1 MNSSR
6 LQDLDLNLLKVFA
19 HLLRE
24 RHVSRVAQTLG
35 MSQPAVSN
43 ALARLRKLLGNELF
57 IRTRAGMQ
65 PTPYAEQLGQSVSQ
79 ALGLI
84 DQALSQSATFTPKT
98 SEREITLAMTDI
110 GEIYFL
116 PRLLEHLAHNAPGLR
131 LRTVRLGA
139 DELRDQMEAGKV
151 DLAIGLIP
159 QLGAGFF
166 QRRLFQQRY
175 VCAYR
180 QGHALDGKR
189 LSLKAFTEAE
199 HVVVVAA
206 GTGHGMV
213 DEELQRQG
221 VQRKVR
227 LTVPHFVAVGQ
238 ILQSTDLVATLPER
252 LAESLQKPFGL
263 AIQPHPV
270 KLPEATIHLFWH
282 ARLHQDPANQ
292 WLREQWGELFGG

>member
-1 MNSSR
+1 MNNAR
-6 LQDLDLNLLKVFA
+6 LQDIDLNLLKVFA

-24 RHVSRVAQTLG
+24 RHVSRVAAALG

-57 IRTRAGMQ
+57 IRTRSGMQ
-65 PTPYAEQLGQSVSQ
+65 PTPYAEQLGLAVNQ
-79 ALGLI
+79 ALGLL
-84 DQALSQSATFTPKT
+84 DNALSQSASFVPKT

-116 PRLLEHLAHNAPGLR
+116 PRLLKHLARHAPGLR

-139 DELRDQMEAGKV
+139 DELREHMEAGKV

-175 VCAYR
+175 VCAFR
-180 QGHALDGKR
+180 KGHALDGKR
-189 LSLKAFTEAE
+189 LTLKAFTEAE

-206 GTGHGMV
+206 GTGHGMI
-213 DEELQRQG
+213 DEELAKQG
-221 VQRKVR
+221 VQRQVR

-263 AIQPHPV
+263 AIQPHPG
-270 KLPEATIHLFWH
+270 KLPEAGIHLFWH
-282 ARLHQDPANQ
+282 GRMHQDPANQ

>member
-1 MNSSR
+1 MNNSR
-6 LQDLDLNLLKVFA
+6 LQDIDLNLLTVFA

-24 RHVSRVAQTLG
+24 RHVSRVAQALG

-65 PTPYAEQLGQSVSQ
+65 PTPYAEQLGEAVTQ
-79 ALGLI
+79 ALAQI
-84 DQALSQSATFTPKT
+84 DKALSQSASFNPKS

-116 PRLLEHLAHNAPGLR
+116 PRLLAHLARHAPGLR

-139 DELRDQMEAGKV
+139 DELRDAMEAGKV

-166 QRRLFQQRY
+166 QRRLFKQRY
-175 VCAYR
+175 VCAFR
-180 QGHALDGKR
+180 KGHALDGTR
-189 LSLKAFTEAE
+189 LNLKAFVQAE

-221 VQRKVR
+221 VQRQVR
-227 LTVPHFVAVGQ
+227 LTVPHFVAVGN
-238 ILQSTDLVATLPER
+238 ILQSTNLVATIPEK
-252 LAESLQKPFGL
+252 LAQSLQKPFGL

-282 ARLHQDPANQ
+282 GRMHQDPANQ
-292 WLREQWGELFGG
+292 WLREQWGELFGE

>member
-1 MNSSR
+1 MAIDQSNVMYI
-6 LQDLDLNLLKVFA
+6 NVFA

-24 RHVSRVAQTLG
+24 RHVSRVAQALG

-57 IRTRAGMQ
+57 IRTRSGMQ
-65 PTPYAEQLGQSVSQ
+65 PTPYAEQLGQAVSA
-79 ALGLI
+79 ALAQI
-84 DQALSQSATFTPKT
+84 DSALSQSPGFNPR
-98 SEREITLAMTDI
+98 SSQREITLAMTDI

-116 PRLLEHLAHNAPGLR
+116 PRLLEHLARHAPGLR

-139 DELRDQMEAGKV
+139 DELRDEMEAGRV

-166 QRRLFQQRY
+166 QRRLFKQRY
-175 VCAYR
+175 VCALR
-180 QGHALDGKR
+180 KGHALDGKR
-189 LSLKAFTEAE
+189 LTLKAFTEAE

-213 DEELQRQG
+213 EEELQRQG
-221 VQRKVR
+221 VQRQVR

-238 ILQSTDLVATLPER
+238 ILQSSNLLCTLPEK
-252 LAESLQKPFGL
+252 LAERLQKPFGL
-263 AIQPHPV
+263 TIQPHPV

-292 WLREQWGELFGG
+292 WLREQWGELFGE